1 MTLYIPIFYPSDL
14 MLFQTL
20 KIWLGALRCY
30 FDPLSEVVLYIYSI
44 TFYFF
49 NTLNCEYIWENGTSV
64 KHLLENQS

>member
-1 MTLYIPIFYPSDL
+1 M
-14 MLFQTL
+14 
-20 KIWLGALRCY
+20 RCY